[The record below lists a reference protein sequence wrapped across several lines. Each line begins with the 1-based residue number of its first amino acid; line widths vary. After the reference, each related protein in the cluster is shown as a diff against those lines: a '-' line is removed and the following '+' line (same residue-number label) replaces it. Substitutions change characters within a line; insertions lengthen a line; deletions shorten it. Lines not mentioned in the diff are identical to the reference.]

1 MRGHL
6 KKRSKESWSI
16 VIDLGKDASGKR
28 KQKWQTVR
36 GTKKEAEAE
45 LSRLLTEVNMDQY
58 VEPTRMLVADYLEM
72 WLKDYA
78 EPNVSPKTHER
89 YSQIIR
95 QNINPKLGQHL
106 LSKLK
111 PLHIQAFYSECL
123 TNGRKDRT
131 GGLSARTVLH
141 FHRLL
146 RKASLQAVKWQL
158 LARSPVEAV
167 DPPRPQRKEMN
178 ALDERETAL
187 LLDKLDREPL
197 FAPVALAV
205 TTGLRRGELLALR
218 WNNINLESGAMT
230 VNQSLEQTK
239 KGLRFKSPKTERS
252 RRQVPLPPIALD
264 ILREHKKKQTEERLR
279 LGPVYQNNDL
289 VFSRP
294 DGTTMAPDAFSTN
307 FAAFI
312 RRSGLKHIRLHDLRH
327 THATQLLQQGVHP
340 KIVSER
346 LGHANI
352 AITLDTY
359 SHVLPGIQEDAVLK
373 FDASLRVAMEKQRQ
387 VQNSDK

>member
-6 KKRSKESWSI
+6 KKRSKDSWSI

-28 KQKWQTVR
+28 KQKWHTVK

-45 LSRLLTEVNMDQY
+45 LSRLLNEVNMGRY
-58 VEPTRMLVADYLEM
+58 IEPTRMLVAQYLEI

-89 YSQIIR
+89 YSQIIH
-95 QNINPKLGQHL
+95 QNINPKLGQHP

-123 TNGRKDRT
+123 LNGRKHGA

-146 RKASLQAVKWQL
+146 RKACLQAVKWQL
-158 LARSPVEAV
+158 LAHNPAEAV

-178 ALDERETAL
+178 ALNEMETAL
-187 LLDKLDREPL
+187 LLDKLDGEPL
-197 FAPVALAV
+197 FAPIALAV
-205 TTGLRRGELLALR
+205 TTGLRRGELLALS
-218 WNNINLESGAMT
+218 WKNINLDSGVIT
-230 VNQSLEQTK
+230 INRSLEQTK
-239 KGLRFKSPKTERS
+239 AGLRFKPPKTERS
-252 RRQVPLPPIALD
+252 RRQVPLPSIASD
-264 ILREHKKKQTEERLR
+264 ILREHRKKQTEERLR
-279 LGPVYQNNDL
+279 LGPAYQNNDL
-289 VFSRP
+289 VFPRP
-294 DGTTMAPDAFSTN
+294 DGTTMAPNAFSTN

-327 THATQLLQQGVHP
+327 THATQLLQQGINP
-340 KIVSER
+340 KIVGER
-346 LGHANI
+346 LGHASI
-352 AITLDTY
+352 TMTLDTY

-373 FDASLRVAMEKQRQ
+373 FDACLRVAMQK
-387 VQNSDK
+387 QNSDK